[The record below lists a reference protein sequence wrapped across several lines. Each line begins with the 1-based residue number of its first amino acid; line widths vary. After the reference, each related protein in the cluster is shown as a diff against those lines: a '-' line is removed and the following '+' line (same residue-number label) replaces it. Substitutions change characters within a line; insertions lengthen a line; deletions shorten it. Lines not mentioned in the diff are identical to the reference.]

1 MSKKNKSNVID
12 FKKAARKKF
21 NEENEIV
28 FTIEGEDYQL
38 GEMVH
43 QAHNDNGMEF
53 VFKLEEFD
61 NDEPDE
67 TIHWSGFIKKAI
79 GWRNEREVCL
89 V

>member
-1 MSKKNKSNVID
+1 MSKKSKESNIID
-12 FKKAARKKF
+12 FKKASLKKF

-43 QAHNDNGMEF
+43 QASNDNGVEF

-61 NDEPDE
+61 DEEDST
-67 TIHWSGFIKKAI
+67 TIH
-79 GWRNEREVCL
+79 
-89 V
+89 